1 MYFSDAGMKS
11 LENVDIKYLP
21 WSSHLVKREN
31 FVKNGLKYWRFL
43 KPYYKWTTTKKRCFL
58 RNTSDQTFNV
68 NNQTKT

>member
-31 FVKNGLKYWRFL
+31 FVKNGLKY
-43 KPYYKWTTTKKRCFL
+43 
-58 RNTSDQTFNV
+58 
-68 NNQTKT
+68 